1 MTVVRLHH
9 SNRLEVLAAGLAH
22 LMRTDPGDPFAPERI
37 VVPHPTIGRWL
48 SLELARELGIA
59 ANVRYEQPAEFA
71 WSIMR
76 GVVPELSRE
85 QPYAPARLRW
95 RIHDLLPGP
104 PAESGGLERQAAGGE
119 PASVPRGASAAD
131 GGAPALGGAVGG
143 YLRDGDPRKRL
154 ELADRLARMYDQC
167 LLYRPDWIR
176 EWESGSAPH
185 WQARLWQRVVGTDG
199 AGGADH
205 WVGALE
211 RFRRKLHDGDRA
223 AAVGDGSAARDIGA
237 PSVPPDRAAPADD
250 GSAARGIGALS
261 VPPDRA
267 AAADDGSAARGIGAP
282 SVPPDRAAPADDGSA
297 ARGIGAP
304 SVPPDRAAPA
314 DDGSAAR
321 DIGAPSVPP
330 DRFATANDA
339 SSARAPESPPHGE
352 SSAGFARPQADT
364 PSSPDEDSFPPPR
377 WPRRASF
384 FAVPALSPSY
394 LELLCEAAR
403 GMEIHLFVLNPCR
416 EYWGDIHSRR
426 EIDHRAEGADPDTRY
441 FTEGNELLAAWGR
454 AGRDMIDA
462 LVEVPG
468 ADWEERFVEPES
480 SGHLAAVQRDI
491 LDLRLAGDAAR
502 DDESPVAGSAIGSAI
517 GSAAGGQAVETPVGR
532 PDGSAPDAGPPAGTS
547 GGSVA
552 VSAGEGRAVE
562 TPVGRPDGSA
572 PDAGPPAGTSG
583 GSVAVS
589 AGEGRAVEATAGR
602 SDGSRPD
609 AGPPAGTSGGSVAV
623 SAGEGRAVEATA
635 GRSDGSRPDAG
646 PPAGTSGGLVAVSAG
661 EGRAVE
667 TPVGRPDGS
676 APDAGPPAGTS
687 GGSVAVSA
695 GEGRAVEAPV
705 GRPDESAPDAGLPA
719 GTSGGLDIRPPG
731 ETGRPATVDSIQ
743 VHVCH
748 SPVRE
753 AEVLHDR
760 LLAVFDAHPDLEPA
774 DVLVLT
780 PDLETYGPAVEAVF
794 AAAGRIPCHVARA
807 RAAESRT
814 LRAFL
819 DLLSL
824 PSSRHGAEPVL
835 APLAA
840 PAVGVRFG
848 IGAADVATIR
858 GWVREAG
865 IRWGVD
871 AAHRGE
877 EDLPETADHT
887 WRHGLRRLLLGYAM
901 ADAAEPVAGLV
912 PCRGEEGGFGFGEMD
927 GELLGRFVSY
937 CERVFGLRAR
947 LGGSRPPA
955 RWGAV
960 LRDLVR
966 DFLAD
971 GSERVRGAGAAQ
983 GWALARGLAEESAA
997 VRALIRDF
1005 ENESS
1010 LARVPVPLEVVVDV
1024 LRERAGE
1031 TAREAARLADGVT
1044 VAGLGAGRIV
1054 PAAVVCVVGMNDG
1067 VFPRSPSTPS
1077 FDVVAAGRARRGDRD
1092 IRREDRFAFLEA
1104 LLAVRRCFLV
1114 TCAGRGLRDD
1124 APIPPSV
1131 LVDELKDYLG
1141 HRFPG
1146 EAFETRHPLQPFSPR
1161 YFEAVGESRG
1171 NPESAKSSSAA
1182 SPAVAVVAGSE
1193 GDVSAR
1199 AGNGA
1204 IGRAP
1209 GTGTDGAV
1217 VGGGS
1222 PEAAGATPGAPSG
1235 APSGAVAGGG
1245 SPEATGA
1252 TPGAPSGAL
1261 FGAVVGGGSPEAAGV
1276 TPGVPSGAVAGGG
1289 SPEATGATPGAPSGA
1304 LFGAVVGGGSPE
1316 AAGVTPGVPSG
1327 AVAGGGSPEA
1337 TGATPGAPSGALFG
1351 AVVGGG
1357 SPEAAGVT
1365 PGVPSGAVAGGGS
1378 PEATGATPGAPSGAL
1393 FGAVVGGGSPEAT
1406 GATPGA
1412 SSGAPFGGV
1421 VGGGS
1426 PEAAGATPGV
1436 PSGAPSGATGADGN
1450 LFSYS
1455 RGMCEAAWVVRSGTP
1470 ASETP
1475 LRFAGVALPA
1485 PDASRRTVDLAELVA
1500 FFANPTR
1507 FFLRDRLGVRLELDD
1522 LTLEDEEPFE
1532 LDNLE
1537 RHRLRSDIWD
1547 QMQAGIRP
1555 ERGAALL
1562 HGSGRLPQAGLG
1574 RIVHGSAREEVEPL
1588 EALLAPHRRALD
1600 AQPRP
1605 VDFEL
1610 GGFRVMGAIEHVE
1623 PSVGGSNGAESGGTE
1638 AGETEPEANGSGLRA
1653 IAAGEENE
1661 AEPGTMVW
1669 WRMGALRAQDR
1680 IGVRLRQLAWAAA
1693 GHGSLQAIVVSRE
1706 RGAWKSAVYPPP
1718 GDAHEELG
1726 RWLDAWWQ
1734 GLAAPLPFFPE
1745 TSFAFASAIASVAGD
1760 GDAIAESILES
1771 IPESSLEAAR
1781 EKAHVAWLG
1790 DPYRPGPAEGADLYR
1805 ALVHDVDDPLAG
1817 GFEDL
1822 AVKLLVPLARARP

>member
-104 PAESGGLERQAAGGE
+104 PAESGGLERRAADGE
-119 PASVPRGASAAD
+119 SASVPRGASAAD

-223 AAVGDGSAARDIGA
+223 AA
-237 PSVPPDRAAPADD
+237 ADD
-250 GSAARGIGALS
+250 GSAAR
-261 VPPDRA
+261 D
-267 AAADDGSAARGIGAP
+267 IGAP

-330 DRFATANDA
+330 DRAAAADDGSAARDIGAPSVPPDRFATAIDA

-468 ADWEERFVEPES
+468 ADWEERFVEPEGP
-480 SGHLAAVQRDI
+480 GHLAAVQRDI

-517 GSAAGGQAVETPVGR
+517 GSDAGGLAVETPVGR

-547 GGSVA
+547 GG
-552 VSAGEGRAVE
+552 
-562 TPVGRPDGSA
+562 
-572 PDAGPPAGTSG
+572 
-583 GSVAVS
+583 
-589 AGEGRAVEATAGR
+589 
-602 SDGSRPD
+602 
-609 AGPPAGTSGGSVAV
+609 
-623 SAGEGRAVEATA
+623 
-635 GRSDGSRPDAG
+635 
-646 PPAGTSGGLVAVSAG
+646 
-661 EGRAVE
+661 
-667 TPVGRPDGS
+667 
-676 APDAGPPAGTS
+676 
-687 GGSVAVSA
+687 
-695 GEGRAVEAPV
+695 
-705 GRPDESAPDAGLPA
+705 
-719 GTSGGLDIRPPG
+719 LDIRPPA
-731 ETGRPATVDSIQ
+731 EPERPATIDSIQ

-760 LLAVFDAHPDLEPA
+760 LLAVFDAHPDIEPA

-1067 VFPRSPSTPS
+1067 AFPRSPSTPS

-1235 APSGAVAGGG
+1235 APSGA
-1245 SPEATGA
+1245 
-1252 TPGAPSGAL
+1252 
-1261 FGAVVGGGSPEAAGV
+1261 
-1276 TPGVPSGAVAGGG
+1276 
-1289 SPEATGATPGAPSGA
+1289 
-1304 LFGAVVGGGSPE
+1304 
-1316 AAGVTPGVPSG
+1316 
-1327 AVAGGGSPEA
+1327 
-1337 TGATPGAPSGALFG
+1337 
-1351 AVVGGG
+1351 
-1357 SPEAAGVT
+1357 
-1365 PGVPSGAVAGGGS
+1365 
-1378 PEATGATPGAPSGAL
+1378 
-1393 FGAVVGGGSPEAT
+1393 
-1406 GATPGA
+1406 
-1412 SSGAPFGGV
+1412 
-1421 VGGGS
+1421 
-1426 PEAAGATPGV
+1426 
-1436 PSGAPSGATGADGN
+1436 TGADGN

-1455 RGMCEAAWVVRSGTP
+1455 RGMCEAAWFVRSGTP
-1470 ASETP
+1470 ASEAP

-1537 RHRLRSDIWD
+1537 RHRLRSDIWH

-1610 GGFRVMGAIEHVE
+1610 GGFRVVGAIEHVE